1 MFRLSLRPGDW
12 GVLLVSVILVVFLA
26 VQSFGDRGGTPI
38 VRIEGDQES
47 WIYPLDADI
56 EVDVAGPLGDTHIQI
71 HDGAVWVSDS
81 PCTQKVCIAA
91 GQISSPG
98 TFIACLPNM
107 VLVRIEGRQEGE
119 IDGLAF

>member
-1 MFRLSLRPGDW
+1 MFRLSLRSGDW
-12 GVLLVSVILVVFLA
+12 ILLLVSILLVVFLTL
-26 VQSFGDRGGTPI
+26 QSMGDRGGAPI
-38 VRIEGDQES
+38 VRIEGEEES
-47 WIYPLDADI
+47 WVYPLDADI
-56 EVDVAGPLGDTHIQI
+56 QVEVEGPLGHTHIHI

-91 GQISSPG
+91 GQISAPG

-119 IDGLAF
+119 VDGLAF

>member
-12 GVLLVSVILVVFLA
+12 FVLLVSIILVVFLTL
-26 VQSFGDRGGTPI
+26 QSMGDRGGVPI
-38 VRIEGDQES
+38 VRIEGEDES
-47 WIYPLDADI
+47 WVYPLDADI
-56 EVDVAGPLGDTHIQI
+56 EVEVEGPLGHTHIHI

-91 GQISSPG
+91 GQISAPG